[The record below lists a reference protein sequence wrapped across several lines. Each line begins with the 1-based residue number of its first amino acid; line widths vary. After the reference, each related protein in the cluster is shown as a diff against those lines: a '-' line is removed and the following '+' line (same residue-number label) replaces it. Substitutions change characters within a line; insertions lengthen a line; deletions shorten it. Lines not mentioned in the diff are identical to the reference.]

1 MMFET
6 AEYIGIIA
14 FAMSGFF
21 VAARNHLDLLGTLV
35 SVFLTAFGGGVMRD
49 VIVSRIPYTF
59 SHDAPAVI
67 VFVLMLLMILFRLHQ
82 KESVENRLWFI
93 LSDSVGLVS
102 FSLGGALV
110 ALDAGLNLTG
120 VLALSFV
127 TAVGGGIARD
137 IIINEVPFVFKTGFY
152 GTISLLLGSLLY
164 LLDKVGWVNLYTMI
178 LLFLFGVILRIVA
191 YYRKWSVP
199 LI

>member
-1 MMFET
+1 
-6 AEYIGIIA
+6 
-14 FAMSGFF
+14 MSGFF

-49 VIVSRIPYTF
+49 VIVNKTPYTF

-67 VFVLMLLMILFRLHQ
+67 VFTLMLLMILFRL
-82 KESVENRLWFI
+82 
-93 LSDSVGLVS
+93 
-102 FSLGGALV
+102 
-110 ALDAGLNLTG
+110 
-120 VLALSFV
+120 LALSFV

-152 GTISLLLGSLLY
+152 GTVSLLAGAVLY
-164 LLDKVGWVNLYTMI
+164 LLEKFGWMNLYTI
-178 LLFLFGVILRIVA
+178 TAVFVLGVALRIVA

-199 LI
+199 LV

>member
-1 MMFET
+1 MFET
-6 AEYIGIIA
+6 AEYIGIVA

-49 VIVSRIPYTF
+49 VIVNKTPYTF

-67 VFVLMLLMILFRLHQ
+67 VFTLMLLMILFRLHK
-82 KESVENRLWFI
+82 KESVENRSWFI
-93 LSDSVGLVS
+93 LSDSIGLVS
-102 FSLGGALV
+102 FSIGGALV
-110 ALDAGLNLTG
+110 ALDAGLNITG

-152 GTISLLLGSLLY
+152 GTVSLLAGAVLY
-164 LLDKVGWVNLYTMI
+164 LLEKFGWMNLYTI
-178 LLFLFGVILRIVA
+178 TAVFVLGVALRIVA

-199 LI
+199 LV

>member
-1 MMFET
+1 MFET
-6 AEYIGIIA
+6 AEYIGIVA

-49 VIVSRIPYTF
+49 VIVNKTPYTF

-67 VFVLMLLMILFRLHQ
+67 VLTLMLLMILFRLHK
-82 KESVENRLWFI
+82 KESVENRSWFI
-93 LSDSVGLVS
+93 LSDSIGLVS
-102 FSLGGALV
+102 FSIGGALV
-110 ALDAGLNLTG
+110 ALDAGLNITG

-152 GTISLLLGSLLY
+152 GTVSLLAGAVLY
-164 LLDKVGWVNLYTMI
+164 LLDKFGWMNLYTI
-178 LLFLFGVILRIVA
+178 TTVFVLGVALRIVA

-199 LI
+199 LV

>member
-1 MMFET
+1 MFEA

-35 SVFLTAFGGGVMRD
+35 SVFLTAFGGGIMRD
-49 VIVSRIPYTF
+49 VIVNKTPYTF
-59 SHDAPAVI
+59 SHNAPAII
-67 VFVLMLLMILFRLHQ
+67 VLTLMVVMIFLRLHKKQ
-82 KESVENRLWFI
+82 SVENRLWFI

-102 FSLGGALV
+102 FSIGGALV
-110 ALDAGLNLTG
+110 ALEAGLNITG
-120 VLALSFV
+120 VLALAFI

-152 GTISLLLGSLLY
+152 GTVALLVGAILY
-164 LLDKVGWVNLYTMI
+164 LLER
-178 LLFLFGVILRIVA
+178 FGVMEFYTILAVFFAGVLLRVLA

-199 LI
+199 LL